1 MVVSGKVKKAAFY
14 CRMNHSNHDCTQF
27 LEKIQKVL
35 DGRYGAG
42 NWKMTLFFEVESGTN
57 PNRKKFL
64 QLKSEIQAGK
74 WDAVA
79 TMKAD
84 TIARDWKQF
93 MEFMEICEENSVEVI
108 CTRGLED
115 AEPIYKRIQQFVRDY
130 FEGSD
135 CP

>member
-1 MVVSGKVKKAAFY
+1 MVVAGKVKKVAFY
-14 CRMNHSNHDCTQF
+14 CRMNHSNHDYTQF
-27 LEKIQKVL
+27 LEETREVL

-42 NWKMTLFFEVESGTN
+42 NWKMTLFSEVESGTN

-74 WDAVA
+74 WDVVV

-93 MEFMEICEENSVEVI
+93 MEFMEVCEENNVEVI
-108 CTRGLED
+108 CTRGPED

-130 FEGSD
+130 FEESD
-135 CP
+135 CS

>member
-1 MVVSGKVKKAAFY
+1 MVVIGKVKQIAFY
-14 CRMNHSNHDCTQF
+14 CRMNHSNHDYTQF
-27 LEKIQKVL
+27 LKVIQKTL
-35 DGRYGAG
+35 DVRYGAA

-74 WDAVA
+74 WDAVV
-79 TMKAD
+79 TLKAD

-93 MEFMEICEENSVEVI
+93 MEFMEVCDRNSVDVI
-108 CTRGLED
+108 CTRGPED
-115 AEPIYKRIQQFVRDY
+115 AEPIYKRIQQFMRDY

>member
-1 MVVSGKVKKAAFY
+1 MVVAGKVIKAAFY
-14 CRMNHSNHDCTQF
+14 CRMNHSNHDYTQF
-27 LEKIQKVL
+27 LEEIQKVL
-35 DGRYGAG
+35 DGRCGAG
-42 NWKMTLFFEVESGTN
+42 NWKITLFIEVESGTN

-64 QLKSEIQAGK
+64 QLKSEIQAGM
-74 WDAVA
+74 WDVVV

-93 MEFMEICEENSVEVI
+93 MEFMEVCEENSVEVI
-108 CTRGLED
+108 CTRGPED

-135 CP
+135 CS

>member
-1 MVVSGKVKKAAFY
+1 MVVAGKVKKAAFY
-14 CRMNHSNHDCTQF
+14 CRMNHSNHDYTQF
-27 LEKIQKVL
+27 LEEIQKAL
-35 DGRYGAG
+35 DGRYGAA

-74 WDAVA
+74 WEAVV

-93 MEFMEICEENSVEVI
+93 MEFMEVCERNSVEVI
-108 CTRGLED
+108 CTRGPED
-115 AEPIYKRIQQFVRDY
+115 AEFIYKRIQQFVRDY

-135 CP
+135 CT